1 MEIEVTE
8 KQEMFLDA
16 NQDEVFYGGAAGGG
30 KSYAQL
36 IDSLLYA
43 SQYPGS
49 KQLLLRRTFPELE
62 RSLILV
68 SVALYPRELAKYN
81 AGNHKWLFRNGS
93 MIEFG
98 YCDRENDVTKYQSAE
113 YDMIRFD
120 ELTHF
125 TEFQYTYLLSRLR
138 GANDF
143 PKQLKSTG
151 NPGGVGHAWVKKR
164 FIDDHPPG
172 QPWADAT
179 GRTRIFIP
187 SKVQENTFLMQADP
201 GYIGRLEQLPE
212 DERRALLDGDWD
224 VFKGQYFPEFRREIH
239 VCKPFDL
246 PDYWRRFRSL
256 DYGLDMT
263 ACYWWAVDLQG
274 KCYIYREL
282 HQPGLTLSQAAQRIV
297 ELTPEGEEITYTAAS
312 PDLWNRRQETGES
325 GMEIMVKA
333 GLSGLRRANNS
344 RVQGWR
350 VLREY
355 LTPYQDEQ
363 EITTARL
370 QIFENC
376 TNLIRC
382 LPLLQHDQHNPED
395 AADNP
400 HDVTHGPESIRYGVL
415 SRPPLS
421 SAPAANLPPEIP
433 PDLRRDLEQSPAA
446 MAHFLSQHP
455 EYR

>member
-1 MEIEVTE
+1 MEIQVTA

-16 NQDEVFYGGAAGGG
+16 AQDEVFYGGAAGGG

-68 SVALYPRELAKYN
+68 SVTLYPRELAKYN

-125 TEFQYTYLLSRLR
+125 TEFQYTYLISRLR

-151 NPGGVGHAWVKKR
+151 NPGGVGHAWVKGR
-164 FIDDHPPG
+164 FIDNHPPG
-172 QPWADAT
+172 QPWTDET

-201 GYIGRLEQLPE
+201 GYISRLEQLPE

-224 VFKGQYFPEFRREIH
+224 VFKGQYYPEFRREIH
-239 VCKPFDL
+239 VIKPIEL

-263 ACYWWAVDLQG
+263 ACYWWAVDLHG

-282 HQPGLTLSQAAQRIV
+282 HQPGLNLSQAAQKIV
-297 ELTPEGEEITYTAAS
+297 ELTPEGEEITYTVAS

-325 GMEIMVKA
+325 GMEIMTKA
-333 GLSGLRRANNS
+333 GLTGLRKANNS

-350 VLREY
+350 ILREY

-363 EITTARL
+363 DIQTARL
-370 QIFENC
+370 QIFDIC

-382 LPLLQHDQHNPED
+382 LPLLQHDEHNPED
-395 AADNP
+395 AADSP
-400 HDVTHGPESIRYGVL
+400 HEVTHGPESIRYGVF
-415 SRPPLS
+415 SRPPITRKTGIEF
-421 SAPAANLPPEIP
+421 PPGV
-433 PDLRRDLEQSPAA
+433 
-446 MAHFLSQHP
+446 P
-455 EYR
+455 ESEKQAIIENMEFAKQYEKWQDER